1 LALQPPDYRTFYK
14 EGDMAR
20 KKKVLTE
27 ETLLI
32 AYNIREARTKKFNT
46 INDAAV
52 SLKVEKS
59 LWRQWES
66 ALVTPQRLMFEKVA
80 KHLDVAVSY
89 FHQKPGDWETVKED
103 FLRELIGRT
112 KVNKEYYLPLHQL
125 FKQSARG
132 SGNGEQAV
140 PAAGNKQDNAELLGI
155 FLQITRLIT
164 DARNKA
170 HKVDPETYDTHMQ
183 TIADMAK
190 LSLITNK

>member
-1 LALQPPDYRTFYK
+1 
-14 EGDMAR
+14 MAR

-112 KVNKEYYLPLHQL
+112 KVNKEYYFPLHQL

-132 SGNGEQAV
+132 SGNGEQTA

-170 HKVDPETYDTHMQ
+170 HEVDPETYDTHMQ

>member
-1 LALQPPDYRTFYK
+1 
-14 EGDMAR
+14 MAR

-32 AYNIREARTKKFNT
+32 AYNIREARTKKFKT

-52 SLKVEKS
+52 SLKVEKT
-59 LWRQWES
+59 LWRQWEN
-66 ALVTPQRLMFEKVA
+66 AFVTPQKAMFLKVA
-80 KHLDVAVSY
+80 KHLDVTVAY
-89 FHQKPGDWETVKED
+89 FHQKPDNWETVKED

-112 KVNKEYYLPLHQL
+112 KVNKEYYLPLNQL
-125 FKQSARG
+125 FKQSAG
-132 SGNGEQAV
+132 GTGNDGQAA
-140 PAAGNKQDNAELLGI
+140 PGDANKHDNAELLGI

-170 HKVDPETYDTHMQ
+170 HEVDSATYDTHMQ